1 MVRMNR
7 IILGISAVA
16 VLLAAAAVLLWFTQR
31 NGVTP
36 QSSPGFEHPSLP
48 APTAN
53 RYVFSIVLHRV
64 DEIDRLLT
72 RAEKLARERPV
83 PAGSGIALVLHGP
96 EVEFFRQRN
105 YRRYQAI
112 VDRARRL
119 DAAGVVE
126 VKMCRTQMQAHGI
139 HDGEIH
145 DFIEV
150 VPFGPAE
157 VERLKGLGYVSL

>member
-1 MVRMNR
+1 MNR
-7 IILGISAVA
+7 IILVSSTVA
-16 VLLAAAAVLLWFTQR
+16 VLLAAAVVLLWFTQR
-31 NGVTP
+31 GGATP
-36 QSSPGFEHPSLP
+36 QTQPGFEHPSLP
-48 APTAN
+48 AQTAN
-53 RYVFSIVLHRV
+53 RYVFSIVLHSA

-72 RAEKLARERPV
+72 RAEKLARERPA
-83 PAGSGIALVLHGP
+83 PTGSGIALVLHGP

-105 YRRYQAI
+105 YHRYKAI

-119 DAAGVVE
+119 NAAGVVE
-126 VKMCRTQMQAHGI
+126 IKMCRTRMRSHGI
-139 HDGEIH
+139 GDGEIH